1 MSSTLEKSN
10 HILYKKK
17 SLENGDLSSQITKK
31 LKNQSKNSKN
41 LKNQLK
47 NMQETMSD
55 FDYKISTK
63 KHTKTNKKKTLKST
77 IEKVSENQKILNKK
91 LNSTKFNKN
100 NPNNFFTKNKKLP
113 NSLQEIDE
121 NIELAKLLLKNP
133 EKMTI
138 EEKIYIAS
146 FNDKEFKLF
155 IEYLR
160 MKDRELKWQGN
171 GLGSGHYYE
180 GFISIYRKYGS
191 NENERFSRLKKF
203 LKLNYNNYLAK
214 ENKNKNIFK
223 FGDDFNADNLNPDD
237 LNQTND
243 TDFKNYE
250 KQGKDMLNQ
259 LDNFTKILNDN
270 KDEIYMNKFKN
281 TNEIINNELDRN
293 YNKLKE
299 DLENLEK
306 LKENPFSNIDEMY
319 QNYINNRN
327 KKFADEKNLLN
338 KKIYDYIN
346 NMNLT
351 YLEFAKIFE
360 NQNEK
365 KIFIDECEKKF
376 VNLKILT
383 NDESKQICF
392 ILKKYNGEIISP
404 EIFANFIENLCKEY
418 ENKNNIKR
426 KSTNNIFIEAESET
440 AENAINIL
448 NEDDDFDPYNNNY
461 EMTNVYDPTSKLK
474 QELKGKYLQE
484 FENIMKNKS
493 ATTINRIAKG
503 YLKRKE
509 IKSERIYIYI
519 LAKRIC
525 KLFRKNYQIRMNQKE
540 IAARKIT
547 YLIKKNYWHKI
558 DMKNTNNFV
567 SRWIKDKDFI
577 SIQNKKNLAAT
588 TIQIAF
594 HKYKIN
600 KNKNYLDKEILKSKI
615 CMFCKNNKV
624 EFLCKDCNE
633 NHYCE
638 RCFKKYHLR
647 GNKRNH
653 NYIIIQENIKDK
665 YKKLRPI
672 IIEKRSKIKQFLD
685 NNKINLFNHLS
696 MWDFNNNGTISYNNL
711 KDAINMKGFIDD
723 SEIKKLILDYSL
735 NYTVGSNDVINNPVI
750 LLKFCYDFV

>member
-1 MSSTLEKSN
+1 
-10 HILYKKK
+10 
-17 SLENGDLSSQITKK
+17 
-31 LKNQSKNSKN
+31 
-41 LKNQLK
+41 
-47 NMQETMSD
+47 
-55 FDYKISTK
+55 
-63 KHTKTNKKKTLKST
+63 
-77 IEKVSENQKILNKK
+77 
-91 LNSTKFNKN
+91 
-100 NPNNFFTKNKKLP
+100 
-113 NSLQEIDE
+113 
-121 NIELAKLLLKNP
+121 
-133 EKMTI
+133 
-138 EEKIYIAS
+138 
-146 FNDKEFKLF
+146 
-155 IEYLR
+155 
-160 MKDRELKWQGN
+160 
-171 GLGSGHYYE
+171 
-180 GFISIYRKYGS
+180 
-191 NENERFSRLKKF
+191 
-203 LKLNYNNYLAK
+203 
-214 ENKNKNIFK
+214 
-223 FGDDFNADNLNPDD
+223 
-237 LNQTND
+237 
-243 TDFKNYE
+243 
-250 KQGKDMLNQ
+250 
-259 LDNFTKILNDN
+259 
-270 KDEIYMNKFKN
+270 
-281 TNEIINNELDRN
+281 
-293 YNKLKE
+293 
-299 DLENLEK
+299 
-306 LKENPFSNIDEMY
+306 
-319 QNYINNRN
+319 
-327 KKFADEKNLLN
+327 
-338 KKIYDYIN
+338 
-346 NMNLT
+346 MNLT

-735 NYTVGSNDVINNPVI
+735 NYAVGSNDVINNPVI